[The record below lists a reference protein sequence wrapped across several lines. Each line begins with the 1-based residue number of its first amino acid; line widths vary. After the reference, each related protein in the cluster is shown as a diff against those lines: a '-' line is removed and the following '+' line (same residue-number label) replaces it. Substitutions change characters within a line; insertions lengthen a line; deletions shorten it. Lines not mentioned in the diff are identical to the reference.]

1 MSIIEKNIC
10 IAGKIMSIIV
20 NSKTD
25 ALFNRKGNNV
35 LPIHNNKKRGP
46 TQSRTSLY
54 YRLNINR

>member
-35 LPIHNNKKRGP
+35 
-46 TQSRTSLY
+46 
-54 YRLNINR
+54 